1 MNTSTTSIAASTS
14 AAQTGTTARAP
25 APQAPRVDILED
37 AEGITLRADM
47 PGVPREHLQVQVDG
61 DTLTLRGQVQIDLA
75 QGMQPFYA
83 ELRTGAWERSFTLSR
98 ELDATAIQ
106 ASMKD
111 GVLELRIPKAEHAK
125 PRRVE
130 VRLN

>member
-1 MNTSTTSIAASTS
+1 MNSQNTQVSTTQAAD
-14 AAQTGTTARAP
+14 ARA
-25 APQAPRVDILED
+25 ARAARRQAPDVDILED

-47 PGVPREHLQVQVDG
+47 PGVSREQLRVQIEG
-61 DTLTLRGQVQIDLA
+61 DTLSLRGELQIALA
-75 QGMQPFYA
+75 QGMEPTYA
-83 ELRTGAWERSFTLSR
+83 EMRSGAWERSFTLSR
-98 ELDATAIQ
+98 ELDSSAIQ

-130 VRLN
+130 VRIE